1 MTHGNHKNKGKGN
14 RKSSNESVWLPRIDR
29 DKMLQLT
36 GPLKYQD
43 FGQVGLKTAFTR
55 PNH

>member
-1 MTHGNHKNKGKGN
+1 MTHGNHKNKGLGN

-29 DKMLQLT
+29 DKMFQCT

-43 FGQVGLKTAFTR
+43 FGKVGLKTAFTR